1 MSWERT
7 LDRYSSLIEKRVKS
21 YFTEVVKE
29 AGDYHP
35 FIAEVYA
42 DLEEFVLRKG
52 KRLASCSTL
61 LSYKGYK
68 GKVDN
73 MILDVCAGIEIYRHS
88 ILIHDD
94 LVDADNL
101 RRGGKSLHRAFTEN
115 HNNRFGEGTAVFVGN
130 IAYALAF
137 EAIINSGFPE
147 EKIARSLLILSKSY
161 QEVNESQILDL
172 LFEYKTVDANEW
184 RIMASKRAA
193 SLFKATIIIGAI
205 LGDAPER
212 DIKLLEGAARNMG
225 YSFDIQDDIIDT
237 FASEKQYGRHPCGDI
252 IRGKKPLHVVH
263 ALNSE
268 NQEKAGKLTGFLGKK
283 NLNKEDVDRIRLI
296 IKESGG
302 LKNAKE
308 ELRAH
313 AEKATALI
321 TQTNLHNEEKEFFNS
336 LIAYI
341 VESLNWYN

>member
-7 LDRYSSLIEKRVKS
+7 LDRYGSLIEKRVKS
-21 YFTEVVKE
+21 YFTEVAKE
-29 AGDYHP
+29 AGGYHP
-35 FIAEVYA
+35 FIAQVYA
-42 DLEEFVLRKG
+42 DLEEFVIRKG

-61 LSYKGYK
+61 IAYKGYK

-101 RRGGKSLHRAFTEN
+101 RRGGKSLHRAFAEN
-115 HNNRFGEGTAVFVGN
+115 HNSRFGQGMAVFMGN

-137 EAIINSGFPE
+137 NAIMNSKFPE
-147 EKIARSLLILSKSY
+147 EKIARLMLLLSKSC

-172 LFEYKTVDANEW
+172 LFEYKNVDANEW
-184 RIMASKRAA
+184 RVMASKRAA
-193 SLFKATIIIGAI
+193 SLFKATILIGAV
-205 LGDAPER
+205 LGDAPES
-212 DIKLLEGAARNMG
+212 DLKQLEDAARNMG

-237 FASEKQYGRHPCGDI
+237 FASEKQYGRPPCGDI

-268 NQEKAGKLTGFLGKK
+268 NQEKTGKLTGFIRKK
-283 NLNKEDVDRIRLI
+283 NLNEEDVDRIRMI

-321 TQTNLHNEEKEFFNS
+321 TQTSLSNEAKKFFNS

>member
-21 YFTEVVKE
+21 YFIEVVKE

-61 LSYKGYK
+61 LVYKGYK

-147 EKIARSLLILSKSY
+147 EKIARSLLLISKSY

-172 LFEYKTVDANEW
+172 LFEYKNVDVNEW

-237 FASEKQYGRHPCGDI
+237 FANEEQYGRFPCGDI
-252 IRGKKPLHVVH
+252 IRGKKPLQVVY
-263 ALNSE
+263 ALNSVDK
-268 NQEKAGKLTGFLGKK
+268 EKTGNLRDHLGKK
-283 NLNKEDVDRIRLI
+283 SLNHRDVDRIRTA

-302 LKNAKE
+302 LEAAKK
-308 ELRAH
+308 ELKEY
-313 AEKATALI
+313 AEKTIALI
-321 TQTNLHNEEKEFFNS
+321 SQTSLHNEVKEFFNS

-341 VESLNWYN
+341 EESLNWYK